1 MDHFLYK
8 NGVLHAEDVPLAEIA
23 EAVGTPVYVYSR
35 ATLERHYRVFDEGL
49 ASFPKRIVCFA
60 VKANGSL
67 AALAVL
73 AKLGAGADVVS
84 EGEFRRA
91 LAAGIPGEKVIFSG
105 VGKTPDEMRFGL
117 EQGVRQFNVESE
129 PELEALNAVAVQR
142 GVKAPVA
149 LRMNPDVDAK
159 THAKIS
165 TGKSENK
172 FGIPASQIAEAV
184 RRAAQMPGIRLTGL
198 AMHIGSQLTD
208 LEPFAAAFAR
218 MRRMAE
224 DLRAEG
230 ISLER
235 LDLGGGLGVPYEG
248 RTNVLPPL
256 PLDYGRVAE
265 AALGDFVRETGAELA
280 LEPGRLIAANA
291 GILLSRVVYVKQ
303 GEGRRFLILDSAMND
318 LMRPAMYDAWHDLV
332 PVKEAPL
339 DAPIGPYD
347 VVGPVCETGDRFA
360 EQRPLPPLV
369 AGDLVAFRTAG
380 AYGASMASEYNTRP
394 LVPEVLVD
402 GDRFAVTRPRPTYDE
417 ILSRDR
423 IPDWL

>member
-1 MDHFLYK
+1 MDHFLYR
-8 NGVLHAEDVPLAEIA
+8 NGILHAEDVPLPEIA
-23 EAVGTPVYVYSR
+23 AAVGTPAYVYAR
-35 ATLERHYRVFDEGL
+35 ATLERHYRVFDEAL
-49 ASFPKRIVCFA
+49 ERFPKRLICFA

-67 AALAVL
+67 AVL
-73 AKLGAGADVVS
+73 ASLGKLGAGADVVS

-91 LAAGIPGEKVIFSG
+91 LAAGIPGERVIFSG
-105 VGKTPDEMRFGL
+105 VGKTPAELRFAL
-117 EQGVRQFNVESE
+117 ENGVRQINVESE
-129 PELEALNAVAVQR
+129 PELEALNAVAVQM
-142 GVKAPVA
+142 GLKAPVA

-172 FGIPASQIAEAV
+172 FGIPAARIQEVV
-184 RRAAQMPGIRLTGL
+184 RHALQMPGIRLTGL

-208 LEPFAAAFAR
+208 LEPFAAAFDR

-230 ISLER
+230 IALER
-235 LDLGGGLGVPYEG
+235 IDLGGGLGTPYE
-248 RTNVLPPL
+248 RTNAPPPL

-265 AALGDFVRETGAELA
+265 AALGGFIRETGAELA
-280 LEPGRLIAANA
+280 VEPGRLIAANA
-291 GILLSRVVYVKQ
+291 GILLARVVYVKE
-303 GEGRRFLILDSAMND
+303 GEGRRFLILDAAMND
-318 LMRPAMYDAWHDLV
+318 LMRPAMYDAWHEIL

-339 DAPIGPYD
+339 EAPVGPYD
-347 VVGPVCETGDRFA
+347 VVGPVCETGDIFA
-360 EQRPLPPLV
+360 RQRPLPPLA

-380 AYGASMASEYNTRP
+380 AYGASMASEYNARP
-394 LVPEVLVD
+394 MVPEVLTD

-417 ILSRDR
+417 ILRRDR

>member
-380 AYGASMASEYNTRP
+380 AYGASMASEYNARP

>member
-8 NGVLHAEDVPLAEIA
+8 NGALHAEDVPLAEIA

-35 ATLERHYRVFDEGL
+35 ATLERHYRVFDEAL
-49 ASFPKRIVCFA
+49 ESFPKRIVCFA

-67 AALAVL
+67 AVLATM

-91 LAAGIPGEKVIFSG
+91 LAAGVPGEKVIFSG
-105 VGKTPDEMRFGL
+105 VGKTPDEMRFAL

-129 PELEALNAVAVQR
+129 PELEALNAVAIQR
-142 GVKAPVA
+142 GVRAPVA

-172 FGIPASQIAEAV
+172 FGVPAAQIAEV
-184 RRAAQMPGIRLTGL
+184 VHRALQMPGIRLTGL

-230 ISLER
+230 IALER
-235 LDLGGGLGVPYEG
+235 LDLGGGLGVPYER
-248 RTNVLPPL
+248 RTNAPPPL

-339 DAPIGPYD
+339 DAPTGPYD

-402 GDRFAVTRPRPTYDE
+402 GERFAVTRPRPTYDE